1 MNELNQN
8 IDKIAINKYIEK
20 NRIDLNGNSTNF
32 NLSHS
37 IKIFKHKSN
46 CILFK
51 SRLHSCNS
59 EKNILKKKINLFPGK
74 DIQLKKNVPRKKNLI
89 LNSPR
94 NIVYETKKIFIS
106 NFNIKDNSSILHNLR
121 KNNSCSD
128 FCLNNNSLSLN
139 TKDNS
144 MNNIMIT
151 DKNKIKNEI
160 EKANFKI
167 SLLYSE
173 LYNINKKL
181 TKSRNEVNLMY
192 LKFKLKLEKIK
203 YKKMIYYYKLK
214 LFKTKENFININ
226 KLKDN
231 IEKEELFFKTQK
243 LYLIEKILELN
254 TLIDNIKENNLDNRN
269 ENSFS
274 DSENDIYDM
283 STDEML
289 ITKNNNICK
298 INQFSPNLYK

>member
-20 NRIDLNGNSTNF
+20 NKIDLNGNSTNF

-74 DIQLKKNVPRKKNLI
+74 DIQLKKNVQRKKNLI
-89 LNSPR
+89 LNSPK

-139 TKDNS
+139 TKDNN

-167 SLLYSE
+167 SLLYSG
-173 LYNINKKL
+173 LYNINRKL
-181 TKSRNEVNLMY
+181 TKSRNEINLMY